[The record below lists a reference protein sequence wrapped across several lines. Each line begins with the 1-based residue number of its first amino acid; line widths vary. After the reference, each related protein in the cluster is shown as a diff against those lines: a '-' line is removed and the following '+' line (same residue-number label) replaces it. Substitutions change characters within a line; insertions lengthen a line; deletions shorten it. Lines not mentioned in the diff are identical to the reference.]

1 MPQQKLPI
9 KPNLR
14 PTRTRQWKNS
24 IHLKTAPYP
33 FLHWLVGLGSS
44 IAALAF
50 ERQSKEKALQGWGR
64 MKIKS
69 VLHHNHPKITS
80 TTPTPALLP
89 ITCHHITKTQTLKT
103 LNHNHKASQ
112 RLRICTNPTTT
123 RKRFS
128 TISAATLQPSQP
140 LDLTEDNIR
149 QVLADARIEFGQLF
163 DTSVG
168 MTGAKF

>member
-1 MPQQKLPI
+1 
-9 KPNLR
+9 
-14 PTRTRQWKNS
+14 
-24 IHLKTAPYP
+24 
-33 FLHWLVGLGSS
+33 
-44 IAALAF
+44 
-50 ERQSKEKALQGWGR
+50 

-69 VLHHNHPKITS
+69 VLHHNHPKIAS

-168 MTGAKF
+168 MTGQVELAELDGPYVKISLKGRFWHERSVVLARLANYLKQRIPEILEVDIEDEKQLDDSPENF